1 MTHII
6 TWLAI
11 IGGTSFFIW
20 GCKGF
25 PVPYQPSRK
34 RTRRSFGYGRDLE
47 I

>member
-11 IGGTSFFIW
+11 IGGTAFFIW

-25 PVPYQPSRK
+25 PAPYQPSRK
-34 RTRRSFGYGRDLE
+34 RTRRSFGYGRVLE